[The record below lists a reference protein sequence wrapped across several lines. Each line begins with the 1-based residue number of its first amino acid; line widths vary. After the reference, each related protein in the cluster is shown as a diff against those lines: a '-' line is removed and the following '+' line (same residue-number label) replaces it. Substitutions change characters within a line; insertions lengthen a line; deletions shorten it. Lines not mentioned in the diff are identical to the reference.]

1 MSDNEK
7 MKKIEIS
14 RIFFLFLIF
23 PVFLFGESIK
33 NYDVFITIQKDGI
46 LNISEN
52 INYNF
57 DGRQK
62 HGIYRKI
69 PLKFGSE
76 VEVFNVLKNSK
87 KENFDIFDE
96 AEYKIIKIGK
106 QDVLLENGNY
116 NYQIDYKMKKA
127 ITEYGNQYEIY
138 FNGIGQEWGVPIE
151 KANIVIKMENGKLYE
166 NGENSNFEVYTGK
179 KGERNQNFEAR
190 MENGE
195 IFISNLTRLNEN
207 EGISFIIHLDK
218 NKFDKNIL
226 NQINNEAQ
234 RSFEKER
241 NDFKNLALRGI
252 SLVIGFIILMG
263 LSVYVWVYYL
273 KAKNT
278 KYFDEELSPVEVAY
292 LSGNDNL
299 EKLTEVAILSLL
311 KKKCIS
317 IKEKT
322 MKMIFISEKD
332 ELPEEEKIIL
342 EAIRNNYQKEDKFY
356 EKSLEM
362 KKMLEKKYRNLK
374 KDSKKYYFPFF
385 LGVIILSILFFT
397 TTFENLS
404 IYIGF
409 FIFFAVSYFISLDEL
424 SYFRIIPI
432 FFIGILLFNDIS
444 KNILYILE
452 IIYFWGLFEV
462 FNYIFKNNSSIKK
475 WIDELKKY
483 IEDKIFKNSWEMD
496 RFERRRIYDI
506 ILPYSV
512 ALRQNRRVSQCFIKE
527 FGEEEYKNQNV
538 NFFSNNLVISEVQK
552 TFNAVKA
559 KWGKIASKN
568 KRFGSG
574 RSFGGSSGGGFGG
587 GGGGSW

>member
-1 MSDNEK
+1 

-14 RIFFLFLIF
+14 RIFFLFLMF
-23 PVFLFGESIK
+23 PIFLFGENIK

-76 VEVFNVLKNSK
+76 VEVFNVLKNGK

-106 QDVLLENGNY
+106 QDVLLENGIY

-151 KANIVIKMENGKLYE
+151 KANIVIKMKNGNLYE

-252 SLVIGFIILMG
+252 SLVIGFIILMS

-409 FIFFAVSYFISLDEL
+409 FIFFTTSYFISLDEL

-452 IIYFWGLFEV
+452 IIYFWGLFEI
-462 FNYIFKNNSSIKK
+462 FNYILKNNSSIKK
-475 WIDELKKY
+475 WIDELKRY

-512 ALRQNRRVSQCFIKE
+512 ALHQNRRVSQCFIKE

-538 NFFSNNLVISEVQK
+538 NFFSNNLVINEVQK
-552 TFNAVKA
+552 TFDAVRV

>member
-1 MSDNEK
+1 MKIKKNEN
-7 MKKIEIS
+7 S

-76 VEVFNVLKNSK
+76 VEVFNVLKNGK

-96 AEYKIIKIGK
+96 AKYKIVKIGK
-106 QDVLLENGNY
+106 QDVLLENGIY
-116 NYQIDYKMKKA
+116 NYRIDYKMKKA
-127 ITEYGNQYEIY
+127 ITEYRNQYEIY

-151 KANIVIKMENGKLYE
+151 KAKIIIEMKDGKLYE

-234 RSFEKER
+234 KSFKTER

-252 SLVIGFIILMG
+252 SLVIGFIILMA
-263 LSVYVWVYYL
+263 LSIYVWVYYL

-322 MKMIFISEKD
+322 MKMIFISGKD

-409 FIFFAVSYFISLDEL
+409 FIFFTISYFISLDEL

-432 FFIGILLFNDIS
+432 FFIGILLFNNIS

-452 IIYFWGLFEV
+452 IIYFWGLFEI

-475 WIDELKKY
+475 WIDELKRY
-483 IEDKIFKNSWEMD
+483 IEDEIFKNSWEMD

-512 ALRQNRRVSQCFIKE
+512 ALHQSRRVSQCFIKE

-538 NFFSNNLVISEVQK
+538 NFFSNNLVINEVQK
-552 TFNAVKA
+552 TFDAVRV

>member
-1 MSDNEK
+1 MK
-7 MKKIEIS
+7 MKKIKIS

-76 VEVFNVLKNSK
+76 VEVFNVLKNGK

-106 QDVLLENGNY
+106 QDVLLENGIY

-151 KANIVIKMENGKLYE
+151 KANIVIKMKNGNLYE

-252 SLVIGFIILMG
+252 SLVIGFIILMV

-322 MKMIFISEKD
+322 MKMIFISGKD

-512 ALRQNRRVSQCFIKE
+512 ALHQNRRVSQCFIKE

-538 NFFSNNLVISEVQK
+538 NFFSNNLVINEVQK
-552 TFNAVKA
+552 TFDAVRI

>member
-1 MSDNEK
+1 MK
-7 MKKIEIS
+7 MKKIKIS

-23 PVFLFGESIK
+23 PIFLFGESIK

-76 VEVFNVLKNSK
+76 VEVFNVLKNGK

-96 AEYKIIKIGK
+96 AKYKIVKIGK
-106 QDVLLENGNY
+106 QDVLLENGIY

-252 SLVIGFIILMG
+252 SLVIGFIILMA
-263 LSVYVWVYYL
+263 LSIYVWVYYL

-512 ALRQNRRVSQCFIKE
+512 ALHQNRRVSQCFIKE

-538 NFFSNNLVISEVQK
+538 NFFSNNLIINEVQK
-552 TFNAVKA
+552 TFDAVRV

>member
-1 MSDNEK
+1 MK
-7 MKKIEIS
+7 IKKIGNS

-23 PVFLFGESIK
+23 PVFLLGESIK

-76 VEVFNVLKNSK
+76 VEVFNVLKNRK

-96 AEYKIIKIGK
+96 AEYKIVKIGK
-106 QDVLLENGNY
+106 QDVLLENGIY

-127 ITEYGNQYEIY
+127 ITEYRNQYEIY

-252 SLVIGFIILMG
+252 SLVIGFIILMA
-263 LSVYVWVYYL
+263 LSIYVWVYYL

-409 FIFFAVSYFISLDEL
+409 FIFFTISYFISLDEL

-432 FFIGILLFNDIS
+432 FFIGILLFNNIS

-452 IIYFWGLFEV
+452 IIYFWGLFEI

-483 IEDKIFKNSWEMD
+483 IEDKIFKNSWKMD

-512 ALRQNRRVSQCFIKE
+512 ALHQSRRVSQCFIKE

-552 TFNAVKA
+552 TFDAVRV
-559 KWGKIASKN
+559 KWGKIAGKN

>member
-1 MSDNEK
+1 MK
-7 MKKIEIS
+7 IKKIENS

-57 DGRQK
+57 DGKQK

-76 VEVFNVLKNSK
+76 VEVFNVLKNGK

-96 AEYKIIKIGK
+96 AEYKIVKIGK

-151 KANIVIKMENGKLYE
+151 KANIVIKMEDGKLYE
-166 NGENSNFEVYTGK
+166 NSENPNFEVYTGK

-190 MENGE
+190 MENGK

-234 RSFEKER
+234 KSFKTER

-322 MKMIFISEKD
+322 MKMIFISGKD

-409 FIFFAVSYFISLDEL
+409 FIFFTISYFISLDEL

-452 IIYFWGLFEV
+452 IIYFWGLFEI

-483 IEDKIFKNSWEMD
+483 IEDKIFKNSWEMN

-512 ALRQNRRVSQCFIKE
+512 ALHQSRRVSQCFIKE

-538 NFFSNNLVISEVQK
+538 NFFSNNLVINEVQK
-552 TFNAVKA
+552 TFDAVRV

>member
-1 MSDNEK
+1 MK
-7 MKKIEIS
+7 MKKIKIS

-106 QDVLLENGNY
+106 QDVLLENGIY

-252 SLVIGFIILMG
+252 SLVIGFIILMV

-452 IIYFWGLFEV
+452 IIYFWGLFEI
-462 FNYIFKNNSSIKK
+462 FNYILKNNSSIKK
-475 WIDELKKY
+475 WIDELKRY
-483 IEDKIFKNSWEMD
+483 IEDEIFKNSWKMD

-512 ALRQNRRVSQCFIKE
+512 ALHQSRRVSQCFIKE

-552 TFNAVKA
+552 TFNAVRA

>member
-1 MSDNEK
+1 
-7 MKKIEIS
+7 MKKIKIS

-106 QDVLLENGNY
+106 QDVLLENGIY

-226 NQINNEAQ
+226 NQINNKAQ

-252 SLVIGFIILMG
+252 SLVIGFIILMV

-409 FIFFAVSYFISLDEL
+409 FIFFAISYFISLDEL

-483 IEDKIFKNSWEMD
+483 IEDKIFKNSWKMD

>member
-1 MSDNEK
+1 MMK
-7 MKKIEIS
+7 MKKIENL

-76 VEVFNVLKNSK
+76 VEVFNVLKNGK

-106 QDVLLENGNY
+106 QDVLLENGIY

-151 KANIVIKMENGKLYE
+151 KANIVIKMEDGKLYE

-190 MENGE
+190 MENGK

-252 SLVIGFIILMG
+252 SLVIGFIILMA
-263 LSVYVWVYYL
+263 LSIYVWVYYL

-322 MKMIFISEKD
+322 MKMIFISGKD

-409 FIFFAVSYFISLDEL
+409 FIFFTISYFISLDEL

-432 FFIGILLFNDIS
+432 FFIGILLFSNIS

-452 IIYFWGLFEV
+452 IIYFWGLFEI

-512 ALRQNRRVSQCFIKE
+512 ALHQNRRVSQCFIKE

-538 NFFSNNLVISEVQK
+538 NFFSNNLVINEVQK
-552 TFNAVKA
+552 TFNAVRA

>member
-1 MSDNEK
+1 MK
-7 MKKIEIS
+7 MKKIKIS
-14 RIFFLFLIF
+14 RVFFLFLIF
-23 PVFLFGESIK
+23 PIFLFGESIK

-76 VEVFNVLKNSK
+76 VEVFNVLKNGK

-96 AEYKIIKIGK
+96 AKYKIVKIGK
-106 QDVLLENGNY
+106 QDVLLENGIY

-207 EGISFIIHLDK
+207 DGISFIIHLDK
-218 NKFDKNIL
+218 NKFGKNIL
-226 NQINNEAQ
+226 NQTNSEAQ

-252 SLVIGFIILMG
+252 SLVIGFIILMA

-322 MKMIFISEKD
+322 MKMIFISGKD

-452 IIYFWGLFEV
+452 IIYFWGLFEI

-512 ALRQNRRVSQCFIKE
+512 ALHQNRRVSQCFIKE

-538 NFFSNNLVISEVQK
+538 NFFSNNLVINEVQK
-552 TFNAVKA
+552 TFDAVRV

>member
-1 MSDNEK
+1 MK
-7 MKKIEIS
+7 MKKIKIS

-62 HGIYRKI
+62 RGIYRKI

-76 VEVFNVLKNSK
+76 VEVFNVLKNGK

-106 QDVLLENGNY
+106 QDVLLENGIY

-151 KANIVIKMENGKLYE
+151 KANIIIKMKNGNLYE

-226 NQINNEAQ
+226 NQINNKAQ

-374 KDSKKYYFPFF
+374 KGSKKYYFPFF

-409 FIFFAVSYFISLDEL
+409 FMFFAVSYFISLDEL

-475 WIDELKKY
+475 WIDELKRY
-483 IEDKIFKNSWEMD
+483 IEDEIFKNSWKMD

-512 ALRQNRRVSQCFIKE
+512 ALHQSRRVSQCFIKE

-552 TFNAVKA
+552 TFNAVRA

>member
-1 MSDNEK
+1 
-7 MKKIEIS
+7 MKKIKIS

-23 PVFLFGESIK
+23 PIFLFGESIK

-106 QDVLLENGNY
+106 QDVLLENGIY

-252 SLVIGFIILMG
+252 SLVIGFIILMV

-409 FIFFAVSYFISLDEL
+409 FIFFAVSYFISLDKL

-512 ALRQNRRVSQCFIKE
+512 ALHQNRRVSQCFIKE

-538 NFFSNNLVISEVQK
+538 NFFSNNLIINEVQK
-552 TFNAVKA
+552 TFDAVRV

>member
-1 MSDNEK
+1 MK
-7 MKKIEIS
+7 MKKIKIS

-23 PVFLFGESIK
+23 PIFLFGESIK

-76 VEVFNVLKNSK
+76 VEVFNVLKNGK

-96 AEYKIIKIGK
+96 AEYKIVKIGK
-106 QDVLLENGNY
+106 QDVLLENGIY

-151 KANIVIKMENGKLYE
+151 KAKIIIEMKDGKLYE

-179 KGERNQNFEAR
+179 KGERNQNFETR
-190 MENGE
+190 MENGK

-234 RSFEKER
+234 KSFKTER

-252 SLVIGFIILMG
+252 SLVIGFIILMA
-263 LSVYVWVYYL
+263 LSIYVWVYYL

-322 MKMIFISEKD
+322 MKMIFISGKD

-409 FIFFAVSYFISLDEL
+409 FIFFTISYFISLDEL

-432 FFIGILLFNDIS
+432 FFIGILLFNNIS

-452 IIYFWGLFEV
+452 IIYFWGLFEI

-475 WIDELKKY
+475 WIDELKRY
-483 IEDKIFKNSWEMD
+483 IEDEIFKNSWKMD

-512 ALRQNRRVSQCFIKE
+512 ALHQNRRVSQCFIKE

-538 NFFSNNLVISEVQK
+538 NFFSNNLVINEVQK
-552 TFNAVKA
+552 TFDAVRV
-559 KWGKIASKN
+559 KWGKIAGKN

>member
-1 MSDNEK
+1 MK
-7 MKKIEIS
+7 MKKIKIS

-23 PVFLFGESIK
+23 PIFLFGESIK

-76 VEVFNVLKNSK
+76 VEVFNVLKNGK

-96 AEYKIIKIGK
+96 AKYKIIKIGK

-151 KANIVIKMENGKLYE
+151 KANIVIKMEDGKLYE
-166 NGENSNFEVYTGK
+166 NSENSNFEVYTGK

-190 MENGE
+190 MENGK

-218 NKFDKNIL
+218 NKFGKNIL
-226 NQINNEAQ
+226 NQTNSEAQ
-234 RSFEKER
+234 RSFGKER

-252 SLVIGFIILMG
+252 SLVIGFIILMA

-322 MKMIFISEKD
+322 MKMIFISKKD

-409 FIFFAVSYFISLDEL
+409 FIFFATSYFISLDEL

-432 FFIGILLFNDIS
+432 FFIGILLFNNIS

-452 IIYFWGLFEV
+452 IIYFWGLFEI

-483 IEDKIFKNSWEMD
+483 IEDKIFKNSWKMD

-552 TFNAVKA
+552 TFNAVRA

-568 KRFGSG
+568 KKFGSG

>member
-1 MSDNEK
+1 

-14 RIFFLFLIF
+14 RIFFLFLMF
-23 PVFLFGESIK
+23 PIFLFGENIK

-76 VEVFNVLKNSK
+76 VEVFNVLKNGK

-106 QDVLLENGNY
+106 QDVLLENGIY

-151 KANIVIKMENGKLYE
+151 KANIVIKMKNGNLYE

-252 SLVIGFIILMG
+252 SLVIGFIILMS

-452 IIYFWGLFEV
+452 IIYFWGLFEI
-462 FNYIFKNNSSIKK
+462 FNYILKNNSSIKK
-475 WIDELKKY
+475 WIDELKRY

-512 ALRQNRRVSQCFIKE
+512 ALHQNRRVSQCFIKE

-538 NFFSNNLVISEVQK
+538 NFFSNNLVINEVQK
-552 TFNAVKA
+552 TFDAVRV

>member
-1 MSDNEK
+1 MMK
-7 MKKIEIS
+7 MKKIKIS

-23 PVFLFGESIK
+23 PIFLFGESIK

-76 VEVFNVLKNSK
+76 VEVFNVLKNGK

-106 QDVLLENGNY
+106 QDVLLENGIY

-151 KANIVIKMENGKLYE
+151 KANIVIKMEDGKLYE
-166 NGENSNFEVYTGK
+166 NSENSNFEVYTGK

-190 MENGE
+190 MENGK

-218 NKFDKNIL
+218 NKFGKNIL
-226 NQINNEAQ
+226 NQINSEAQ

-252 SLVIGFIILMG
+252 SLVIGFIILMV

-512 ALRQNRRVSQCFIKE
+512 ALHQNRRVSQCFIKE

-538 NFFSNNLVISEVQK
+538 NFFSNNLVINEVQK
-552 TFNAVKA
+552 TFDAVRI

>member
-1 MSDNEK
+1 MK
-7 MKKIEIS
+7 IKKIGNS

-76 VEVFNVLKNSK
+76 VEVFNVLKNDK

-96 AEYKIIKIGK
+96 AKYKIVKIGK
-106 QDVLLENGNY
+106 QDVLLENGIY

-190 MENGE
+190 MESGK

-252 SLVIGFIILMG
+252 SLVIGFIILMA
-263 LSVYVWVYYL
+263 LSIYVWVYYL

-322 MKMIFISEKD
+322 MKMIFISGKD

-452 IIYFWGLFEV
+452 IIYFWGLFEI

-483 IEDKIFKNSWEMD
+483 IEDKIFKNSWKMD

-512 ALRQNRRVSQCFIKE
+512 ALHQSRRVSQCFIKE

-538 NFFSNNLVISEVQK
+538 NFFSNNLVINEVQK
-552 TFNAVKA
+552 TFDAVRV
-559 KWGKIASKN
+559 KWGKIAGKN

>member
-1 MSDNEK
+1 MMK
-7 MKKIEIS
+7 IKKIGNS

-76 VEVFNVLKNSK
+76 VEVFNVLKNGK

-106 QDVLLENGNY
+106 QDVLLENGIY

-252 SLVIGFIILMG
+252 SLVIGFIILMA
-263 LSVYVWVYYL
+263 LSIYVWVYYL

-322 MKMIFISEKD
+322 MKMIFISGKD

-362 KKMLEKKYRNLK
+362 KKILEKKYRNLK

-409 FIFFAVSYFISLDEL
+409 FIFFTISYFISLDEL

-432 FFIGILLFNDIS
+432 FFIGILLFNNIS

-452 IIYFWGLFEV
+452 IIYFWGLFEN

-483 IEDKIFKNSWEMD
+483 IEDKIFKNSWKMD

-512 ALRQNRRVSQCFIKE
+512 ALRQSRRVSQCFIKE

-538 NFFSNNLVISEVQK
+538 NFFSNNLVINEVQK
-552 TFNAVKA
+552 TFDAVRV
-559 KWGKIASKN
+559 KWGKIAGKN

>member
-1 MSDNEK
+1 MK
-7 MKKIEIS
+7 MKKIKIS
-14 RIFFLFLIF
+14 RVFFLFLIF
-23 PVFLFGESIK
+23 PIFLFGESIK

-76 VEVFNVLKNSK
+76 VEVFNVLKNGK

-96 AEYKIIKIGK
+96 AKYKIVKIGK
-106 QDVLLENGNY
+106 QDVLLENGIY

-207 EGISFIIHLDK
+207 DGISFIIHLDK
-218 NKFDKNIL
+218 NKFGKNIL
-226 NQINNEAQ
+226 NQTNSEAQ

-252 SLVIGFIILMG
+252 SLVIGFIILMA

-512 ALRQNRRVSQCFIKE
+512 ALHQNRRVSQCFIKE

-538 NFFSNNLVISEVQK
+538 NFFSNNLIINEVQK
-552 TFNAVKA
+552 TFDAVRV

>member
-1 MSDNEK
+1 MK
-7 MKKIEIS
+7 MKKIKIS

-23 PVFLFGESIK
+23 PIFLFGESIK

-76 VEVFNVLKNSK
+76 VEVFNVLKNGK

-96 AEYKIIKIGK
+96 AKYKIVKIGE
-106 QDVLLENGNY
+106 QDVLLENGIY

-190 MENGE
+190 MENGK

-234 RSFEKER
+234 KSFKTER

-252 SLVIGFIILMG
+252 SLVIGFIILMA
-263 LSVYVWVYYL
+263 LSIYVWVYYL

-322 MKMIFISEKD
+322 MKMIFISGKD

-409 FIFFAVSYFISLDEL
+409 FIFFTISYFISLDEL

-512 ALRQNRRVSQCFIKE
+512 ALRQSRRVSQCFIKE

-538 NFFSNNLVISEVQK
+538 NFFSNNLVINEVQK
-552 TFNAVKA
+552 TFDAVRV

>member
-1 MSDNEK
+1 MK
-7 MKKIEIS
+7 IKKIGNS

-76 VEVFNVLKNSK
+76 VEVFNVLKNGK

-96 AEYKIIKIGK
+96 AEYKIVKIGK
-106 QDVLLENGNY
+106 QDVLLENGIY

-190 MENGE
+190 MESGK

-252 SLVIGFIILMG
+252 SLVIGFIILMA
-263 LSVYVWVYYL
+263 LSIYVWVYYL

-322 MKMIFISEKD
+322 MKMIFISGKD

-432 FFIGILLFNDIS
+432 FFIGILLFSDIS

-452 IIYFWGLFEV
+452 IIYFWGLFEI

-483 IEDKIFKNSWEMD
+483 IEDEIFKNSWEMD

-512 ALRQNRRVSQCFIKE
+512 ALHQSRRVSQCFIKE

-538 NFFSNNLVISEVQK
+538 NFFSNNLVINEVQK
-552 TFNAVKA
+552 TFNAVRA

>member
-1 MSDNEK
+1 MK
-7 MKKIEIS
+7 MKKIKIS

-23 PVFLFGESIK
+23 PIFLFGESIK

-76 VEVFNVLKNSK
+76 VEVFNVLKNGK

-96 AEYKIIKIGK
+96 AEYKIVKIGK
-106 QDVLLENGNY
+106 QDVLLENGIY

-151 KANIVIKMENGKLYE
+151 KANIVIKMENGNLYE

-190 MENGE
+190 MENGK

-252 SLVIGFIILMG
+252 SLVIGFIILMA
-263 LSVYVWVYYL
+263 LSIYVWVYYL

-322 MKMIFISEKD
+322 MKMIFISGKD

-409 FIFFAVSYFISLDEL
+409 FIFFTISYFISLDEL

-432 FFIGILLFNDIS
+432 FFIGILLFNNIS

-452 IIYFWGLFEV
+452 IIYFWGLFEI

-475 WIDELKKY
+475 WIDELKRY
-483 IEDKIFKNSWEMD
+483 IEDEIFKNSWKMD

-512 ALRQNRRVSQCFIKE
+512 ALHQNRRVSQCFIKE

-538 NFFSNNLVISEVQK
+538 NFFSNNLVINEVQK
-552 TFNAVKA
+552 TFDAVRV
-559 KWGKIASKN
+559 KWGKIAGKN

>member
-1 MSDNEK
+1 MK
-7 MKKIEIS
+7 MKKIKIS

-23 PVFLFGESIK
+23 PIFLFGESIK

-76 VEVFNVLKNSK
+76 VEVFNVLKNGK

-106 QDVLLENGNY
+106 QDVLLENGIY

-138 FNGIGQEWGVPIE
+138 FNGVGQEWGVPIE

-409 FIFFAVSYFISLDEL
+409 FIFFTTSYFISLDEL

-452 IIYFWGLFEV
+452 IIYFWGLFEI

>member
-1 MSDNEK
+1 MK
-7 MKKIEIS
+7 IKKIGNS

-76 VEVFNVLKNSK
+76 VEVFNVLKNGK

-96 AEYKIIKIGK
+96 AKYKIVKIGK
-106 QDVLLENGNY
+106 QDVLLENGIY
-116 NYQIDYKMKKA
+116 NYRIDYKMKKA

-151 KANIVIKMENGKLYE
+151 KANIVIKMEDGKLYE
-166 NGENSNFEVYTGK
+166 NGENSDFEVYTGK

-252 SLVIGFIILMG
+252 SLVIGFIILMA
-263 LSVYVWVYYL
+263 LSIYVWVYYL

-322 MKMIFISEKD
+322 MKMIFISGKD

-452 IIYFWGLFEV
+452 IIYFWGLFEI

-475 WIDELKKY
+475 WIDELKRY
-483 IEDKIFKNSWEMD
+483 IEDEILKNSWKMD

-512 ALRQNRRVSQCFIKE
+512 ALHQNRRVSQCFIKE

-538 NFFSNNLVISEVQK
+538 NFFSNNLVINEVQK
-552 TFNAVKA
+552 TFDAVRV
-559 KWGKIASKN
+559 KWGKIAGKN

>member
-1 MSDNEK
+1 MK
-7 MKKIEIS
+7 MKKIENL

-76 VEVFNVLKNSK
+76 VEVFNVLKNGK

-96 AEYKIIKIGK
+96 AKYKIVKIGK
-106 QDVLLENGNY
+106 QDVLLENGIY

-151 KANIVIKMENGKLYE
+151 KANIVIKMKNGNLYE

-234 RSFEKER
+234 RSFKTER

-252 SLVIGFIILMG
+252 SLVIGFIILMA
-263 LSVYVWVYYL
+263 LSIYVWVYYL

-322 MKMIFISEKD
+322 MKMIFISGKD

-432 FFIGILLFNDIS
+432 FFIGILLFNNIS

-452 IIYFWGLFEV
+452 IIYFWGLFEI

-512 ALRQNRRVSQCFIKE
+512 ALHQSRRVSQCFIKE

-538 NFFSNNLVISEVQK
+538 NFFSNNLVINEVQK
-552 TFNAVKA
+552 TFDAVRV

>member
-1 MSDNEK
+1 MK
-7 MKKIEIS
+7 MKKIKIS

-23 PVFLFGESIK
+23 PIFLFGESIK

-76 VEVFNVLKNSK
+76 VEVFNVLKNGK

-106 QDVLLENGNY
+106 QDVLLENGIY

-207 EGISFIIHLDK
+207 KGISFIIHLDK

-252 SLVIGFIILMG
+252 SLVIGFIILMV

-452 IIYFWGLFEV
+452 IIYFWGLFEI

-483 IEDKIFKNSWEMD
+483 IEDKIFKNSWKMD

-512 ALRQNRRVSQCFIKE
+512 ALHQNRRVSQCFIKE

-552 TFNAVKA
+552 IFNAVRA

>member
-1 MSDNEK
+1 

-14 RIFFLFLIF
+14 RIFFLFLMF
-23 PVFLFGESIK
+23 PIFLFGENIK

-76 VEVFNVLKNSK
+76 VEVFNVLKNGK

-106 QDVLLENGNY
+106 QDVLLENGIY

-151 KANIVIKMENGKLYE
+151 KANIVIKMKNGNLYE

-252 SLVIGFIILMG
+252 SLVIGFIILMS

-385 LGVIILSILFFT
+385 LGVIILSILFFS

-452 IIYFWGLFEV
+452 IIYFWGLFEI
-462 FNYIFKNNSSIKK
+462 FNYILKNNSSIKK
-475 WIDELKKY
+475 WIDELKRY

-512 ALRQNRRVSQCFIKE
+512 ALHQNRRVSQCFIKE

-538 NFFSNNLVISEVQK
+538 NFFSNNLIINEVQK
-552 TFNAVKA
+552 TFDAVRV

>member
-1 MSDNEK
+1 MMK
-7 MKKIEIS
+7 IKKIGNS

-69 PLKFGSE
+69 SLKFGSE
-76 VEVFNVLKNSK
+76 VEVFNVLKNGK

-96 AEYKIIKIGK
+96 AKYKIVKIGK
-106 QDVLLENGNY
+106 QDALLENGIY

-151 KANIVIKMENGKLYE
+151 KANIVIKMENGNLYE

-252 SLVIGFIILMG
+252 SLVIGFIILMA
-263 LSVYVWVYYL
+263 LSIYVWVYYL

-432 FFIGILLFNDIS
+432 FFLGILLFNDIS

-452 IIYFWGLFEV
+452 IIYFWGLFEI

-483 IEDKIFKNSWEMD
+483 IEDKIFKNSWKMD

-512 ALRQNRRVSQCFIKE
+512 ALHQSRRVSQCFIKE

-538 NFFSNNLVISEVQK
+538 NFFSNNLVINEVQK
-552 TFNAVKA
+552 TFDAVRV

>member
-1 MSDNEK
+1 MMK
-7 MKKIEIS
+7 IKKIGNS

-76 VEVFNVLKNSK
+76 VEVFNVLKNGK

-96 AEYKIIKIGK
+96 AEYKIVKIGK
-106 QDVLLENGNY
+106 QDVLLENGIY

-190 MENGE
+190 MESGK

-252 SLVIGFIILMG
+252 SLVIGFIILMA
-263 LSVYVWVYYL
+263 LSIYVWVYYL

-322 MKMIFISEKD
+322 MKMIFISGKD

-432 FFIGILLFNDIS
+432 FFIGILLFSDIS

-452 IIYFWGLFEV
+452 IIYFWGLFEI

-483 IEDKIFKNSWEMD
+483 IEDEIFKNSWEMD

-512 ALRQNRRVSQCFIKE
+512 ALHQSRRVSQCFIKE

-538 NFFSNNLVISEVQK
+538 NFFSNNLVINEVQK
-552 TFNAVKA
+552 TFNAVRA

>member
-1 MSDNEK
+1 MMK
-7 MKKIEIS
+7 MKKIKIS

-76 VEVFNVLKNSK
+76 VEVFNVLKNGK

-190 MENGE
+190 MENGK

-452 IIYFWGLFEV
+452 IIYFLGLFEI

-483 IEDKIFKNSWEMD
+483 IEDEILKNSWKLE

-512 ALRQNRRVSQCFIKE
+512 ALHQNRRVSQCFIKE

-538 NFFSNNLVISEVQK
+538 NFFSNNLVINEVQK
-552 TFNAVKA
+552 TFDAVRV

>member
-1 MSDNEK
+1 MMK
-7 MKKIEIS
+7 MKKIEIL

-76 VEVFNVLKNSK
+76 VEVFNVLKNGK

-106 QDVLLENGNY
+106 QDVLLENGIY

-190 MENGE
+190 MENGK

-252 SLVIGFIILMG
+252 SLVIGFIILMA

-452 IIYFWGLFEV
+452 IIYFWGLFEI

-512 ALRQNRRVSQCFIKE
+512 ALHQNRRVSQCFIKE

-538 NFFSNNLVISEVQK
+538 NFFSNNLVINEVQK
-552 TFNAVKA
+552 TFDAVRV

>member
-1 MSDNEK
+1 MK
-7 MKKIEIS
+7 MKKIKIS

-106 QDVLLENGNY
+106 QDVLLENGIY

-252 SLVIGFIILMG
+252 SLVIGFIILMA

-512 ALRQNRRVSQCFIKE
+512 ALHQNRRVSQCFIKE

-538 NFFSNNLVISEVQK
+538 NFFSNNLVINEVQK
-552 TFNAVKA
+552 TFDAVRV

>member
-1 MSDNEK
+1 MK
-7 MKKIEIS
+7 MKKIKIS

-23 PVFLFGESIK
+23 PIFLFGESIK

-76 VEVFNVLKNSK
+76 VEFFNVLKNGK

-106 QDVLLENGNY
+106 QDVLLENGIY
-116 NYQIDYKMKKA
+116 NYQIGYKMKKA

-218 NKFDKNIL
+218 NKFGKNIL
-226 NQINNEAQ
+226 NQINSEAQ

-252 SLVIGFIILMG
+252 SLVIGFIILMA

-292 LSGNDNL
+292 LSGNDDL

-483 IEDKIFKNSWEMD
+483 IEDKIFKNSWKMD

-512 ALRQNRRVSQCFIKE
+512 ALHQNRRVSQCFIKE

-559 KWGKIASKN
+559 KWGKFASKN

>member
-1 MSDNEK
+1 MK
-7 MKKIEIS
+7 IKKIGNS

-23 PVFLFGESIK
+23 PIFLFGESIK

-76 VEVFNVLKNSK
+76 VEVFNVLKNGK

-106 QDVLLENGNY
+106 QDVLLENGIY

-190 MENGE
+190 MENGK

-252 SLVIGFIILMG
+252 SLVIGFIILMA
-263 LSVYVWVYYL
+263 LSIYVWVYYL

-322 MKMIFISEKD
+322 MKMIFISGKD

-362 KKMLEKKYRNLK
+362 KKILEKKYRNLK

-409 FIFFAVSYFISLDEL
+409 FIFFTISYFISLDEL

-432 FFIGILLFNDIS
+432 FFIGILLFSNIS

-452 IIYFWGLFEV
+452 IIYFWGLFEI

-483 IEDKIFKNSWEMD
+483 IEDKIFKNSWKMD

-512 ALRQNRRVSQCFIKE
+512 ALRQSRRVSQCFIKE

-538 NFFSNNLVISEVQK
+538 NFFSNNLVINEVQK
-552 TFNAVKA
+552 TFDAVRV
-559 KWGKIASKN
+559 KWGKIAGKN

>member
-1 MSDNEK
+1 MMK
-7 MKKIEIS
+7 MKKIKIS

-23 PVFLFGESIK
+23 PIFLFGESIK

-106 QDVLLENGNY
+106 QDVLLENGIY

-151 KANIVIKMENGKLYE
+151 KANIVIKMKNGNLYE

-226 NQINNEAQ
+226 NQINNKAQ

-512 ALRQNRRVSQCFIKE
+512 ALHQNRRVSQCFIKE

-538 NFFSNNLVISEVQK
+538 NFFSNNLVINEVQK
-552 TFNAVKA
+552 TFDAVRI

>member
-1 MSDNEK
+1 MK
-7 MKKIEIS
+7 MKKIENL

-23 PVFLFGESIK
+23 PVFLLGESIK

-76 VEVFNVLKNSK
+76 VEVFNVLKNGK

-96 AEYKIIKIGK
+96 AEYKIVKIGK
-106 QDVLLENGNY
+106 QDVLLENGIY

-127 ITEYGNQYEIY
+127 ITEYRNQYEIY

-151 KANIVIKMENGKLYE
+151 KANIVIKMEDGKLYE

-190 MENGE
+190 MENGK

-252 SLVIGFIILMG
+252 SLVIGFIILMA
-263 LSVYVWVYYL
+263 LSIYVWVYYL

-322 MKMIFISEKD
+322 MKMIFISGKD

-362 KKMLEKKYRNLK
+362 KKILEKKYRNLK

-409 FIFFAVSYFISLDEL
+409 FIFFTISYFISLDEL

-432 FFIGILLFNDIS
+432 FFIGILLFNNIS

-452 IIYFWGLFEV
+452 IIYFWGLFEI

-483 IEDKIFKNSWEMD
+483 IEDKIFKNSWKMD

-512 ALRQNRRVSQCFIKE
+512 ALRQSRRVSQCFIKE

-538 NFFSNNLVISEVQK
+538 NFFSNNLVINEVQK
-552 TFNAVKA
+552 TFDAVRV

>member
-1 MSDNEK
+1 MK
-7 MKKIEIS
+7 IKKIGNS

-76 VEVFNVLKNSK
+76 VEVFNVLKNDK

-96 AEYKIIKIGK
+96 AEYKIVKIGK
-106 QDVLLENGNY
+106 QDVLLENGIY

-252 SLVIGFIILMG
+252 SLVIGFIILMA
-263 LSVYVWVYYL
+263 LSIYVWVYYL

-322 MKMIFISEKD
+322 MKMIFISGKD

-362 KKMLEKKYRNLK
+362 KKILEKKYRNLK

-409 FIFFAVSYFISLDEL
+409 FIFFTISYFISLDEL

-432 FFIGILLFNDIS
+432 FFIGILLFNNIS

-452 IIYFWGLFEV
+452 IIYFWGLFEN

-483 IEDKIFKNSWEMD
+483 IEDKIFKNSWKMD

-512 ALRQNRRVSQCFIKE
+512 ALRQSRRVSQCFIKE

-538 NFFSNNLVISEVQK
+538 NFFSNNLVINEVQK
-552 TFNAVKA
+552 TFDAVRV
-559 KWGKIASKN
+559 KWGKIAGKN

>member
-1 MSDNEK
+1 MK
-7 MKKIEIS
+7 MKKIKIS

-106 QDVLLENGNY
+106 QDVLLENGIY

-151 KANIVIKMENGKLYE
+151 KANIVIKMKNGNLYE

-190 MENGE
+190 MENGK

-226 NQINNEAQ
+226 NQINNKAQ

-409 FIFFAVSYFISLDEL
+409 FIFFAISYFISLDEL

-475 WIDELKKY
+475 WIDELRKY

-512 ALRQNRRVSQCFIKE
+512 ALHQNRRVSQCFIKE

-538 NFFSNNLVISEVQK
+538 NFFSNNLVINEVQK
-552 TFNAVKA
+552 TFDAVRI

>member
-1 MSDNEK
+1 MK
-7 MKKIEIS
+7 IKKIGNS

-33 NYDVFITIQKDGI
+33 NYDAFITIQKDGI

-76 VEVFNVLKNSK
+76 VEVFNVLKNGK

-96 AEYKIIKIGK
+96 AKYKIVKIGK
-106 QDVLLENGNY
+106 QDVLLENGIY
-116 NYQIDYKMKKA
+116 NYQIDYKMKKV

-151 KANIVIKMENGKLYE
+151 KANIVIKMKNGNLYE

-190 MENGE
+190 MENGK

-252 SLVIGFIILMG
+252 SLVIGFIILMA
-263 LSVYVWVYYL
+263 LSIYVWVYYL

-322 MKMIFISEKD
+322 MKMIFISGKD

-409 FIFFAVSYFISLDEL
+409 FIFFTISYFISLDEL

-432 FFIGILLFNDIS
+432 FFIGILLFSNIS

-452 IIYFWGLFEV
+452 IIYFWGLFEI

-512 ALRQNRRVSQCFIKE
+512 ALRQSRRVSQCFIKE

-538 NFFSNNLVISEVQK
+538 NFFSNNLVINEVQK
-552 TFNAVKA
+552 TFDAVRV
-559 KWGKIASKN
+559 KWGKIAGKN

>member
-1 MSDNEK
+1 MK
-7 MKKIEIS
+7 MKKIKIS

-106 QDVLLENGNY
+106 QDVLLENGIY

-252 SLVIGFIILMG
+252 SLVIGFIILMA

-512 ALRQNRRVSQCFIKE
+512 ALHQNRRVSQCFIKE

-538 NFFSNNLVISEVQK
+538 NFFSNNLIINEVQK
-552 TFNAVKA
+552 TFDAVRV